1 MSSPKFP
8 ELPVEVQVALIN
20 AASAMATKK
29 IEAIGSDYNRNIDW
43 FQREYQKI
51 CDALYKEN
59 RVDHDSIAVDI
70 ISLRIRKGI

>member
-1 MSSPKFP
+1 MNAPKFP

-43 FQREYQKI
+43 FQREYQKSVMHST
-51 CDALYKEN
+51 KKTE
-59 RVDHDSIAVDI
+59 VDHDSIAMDALSI
-70 ISLRIRKGI
+70 RIRQSV